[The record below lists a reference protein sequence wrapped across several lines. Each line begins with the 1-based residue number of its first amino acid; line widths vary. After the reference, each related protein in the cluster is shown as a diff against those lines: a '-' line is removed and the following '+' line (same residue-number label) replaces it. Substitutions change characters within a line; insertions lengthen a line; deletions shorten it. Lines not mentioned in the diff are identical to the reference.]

1 MEHGGDEFLTKESY
15 LFFFFF
21 LFEVTKES
29 YHIYICNYM
38 SNNVY
43 IML

>member
-1 MEHGGDEFLTKESY
+1 MMMVEHGGDEFLTKESY
-15 LFFFFF
+15 
-21 LFEVTKES
+21 
-29 YHIYICNYM
+29 HIYIFCNYM